1 MTTDQTVTTRRRA
14 ATRARLLGA
23 AREVIA
29 EKGAGGATVEG
40 ITERAGFT
48 RGAFYSN
55 YSSLDE
61 LIVDLIRDVGEV
73 RLQDVRDAAA
83 KFSVNRTPGLT
94 IGDALSGGVREFVHL
109 LQPSMQDVLLQ
120 AELRLYA
127 LRHEGARE
135 EYVAVVRETMTG
147 VYEIVES
154 LCTSINARMRTS
166 PQITMEILLGFFDQG
181 SAMSYLDLGRI
192 DADAQ
197 IARLGQLVDVIIETD
212 GTS

>member
-1 MTTDQTVTTRRRA
+1 MTTDHAVTTRRRA
-14 ATRARLLGA
+14 ATRARLLSA

-29 EKGAGGATVEG
+29 ERGAGGATVEG
-40 ITERAGFT
+40 IADRAGFT

-55 YSSLDE
+55 YSDLDE

-73 RLQDVRDAAA
+73 RLRDVRQAAA
-83 KFSVNRTPGLT
+83 QFAVHRAPGLT

-109 LQPSMQDVLLQ
+109 LQPPMQEVLLQ

-127 LRHEGARE
+127 LRHDGARE
-135 EYVAVVRETMTG
+135 GYVAVVRETMTG
-147 VYEIVES
+147 VYAIIES
-154 LCTSINARMRTS
+154 LCASVNARIRTS

-197 IARLGQLVDVIIETD
+197 VARLSQLVDVIIETD
-212 GTS
+212 EPC

>member
-1 MTTDQTVTTRRRA
+1 MTTDHAVTTRRRA

-29 EKGAGGATVEG
+29 ERGAGGATVEG
-40 ITERAGFT
+40 IAERAGFT

-73 RLQDVRDAAA
+73 RLRDVRDAARQFA
-83 KFSVNRTPGLT
+83 INRTPGLT

-109 LQPSMQDVLLQ
+109 LQPPMQDVLLQ

-127 LRHEGARE
+127 LRHDGARE
-135 EYVAVVRETMTG
+135 EYVAVVRQTMTG
-147 VYEIVES
+147 VYEIIEG
-154 LCTSINARMRTS
+154 LCASVNARMRTS

-197 IARLGQLVDVIIETD
+197 IARLGQLLDVIIETD
-212 GTS
+212 GTC